1 MSIIHAAFGQY
12 LSNFLTLLGNC
23 MITGLFV
30 LSCAMGPRISNAESP
45 ICLQELESLCRLPV
59 PCGTPLACQGKAVT
73 FWGYV
78 DPGNIFSKQYSPR
91 TPYEKFKV
99 VDHGGRSIEV
109 WTQAEDNR
117 PIFDK
122 LSRRQTNRIVVSGK
136 LAAFN
141 MPITG
146 QCNQGI
152 KVLIHDASQIQF
164 K

>member
-1 MSIIHAAFGQY
+1 MSIAHAAFEHY

-30 LSCAMGPRISNAESP
+30 LSCAAGSQISNADPP
-45 ICLQELESLCRLPV
+45 ISVQALESLCRLPV
-59 PCGTPLACQGKAVT
+59 PCGSPVPCQGRTVSL
-73 FWGYV
+73 WGYV
-78 DPGNIFSKQYSPR
+78 DSANIFSKQRFPR
-91 TPYEKFKV
+91 MPYEKFKL

-122 LSRRQTNRIVVSGK
+122 LARRQTNRIVVSGK
-136 LAAFN
+136 LAAFD

-152 KVLIHDASQIQF
+152 KVLIHDASQIEF